1 MITEKERDLGTRFA
15 YINILATLIVFIVL
29 AFVIG
34 PDETGYNEDFGA
46 LTGLVGFAQGLT
58 FLGLVRLSGKLFNA
72 KEKPLL
78 AGAVAVTYGVGV
90 VGLMFALTPTFIA
103 NGFTVRGISADTVTD
118 LSFYLNFTQFL
129 IGALWISQVVRAD
142 EGQLPSWGKLVGNT
156 QAYGSA
162 AVLFAFYFGVIGQA
176 LFVPALLLFGIVLY
190 PVFIYGMS
198 QAFSNN

>member
-1 MITEKERDLGTRFA
+1 MITQKERELGTRFA

-129 IGALWISQVVRAD
+129 IGALWISQVVRA
-142 EGQLPSWGKLVGNT
+142 
-156 QAYGSA
+156 YGSA

-176 LFVPALLLFGIVLY
+176 LFVPALLVFGIVLY